1 MKLKKRLIG
10 TLYLMVLAI
19 LSAAS
24 GTAVASNLPRYAY
37 YDQYPFI
44 RILADDEEPQ
54 ELTDEAFF
62 DQSASIIFPVNG
74 TELPIGS
81 PLLRELEQ
89 NVIPQINSDSL
100 RIVRMVFRGA
110 ASPEG
115 PFEVNQRLG
124 QQRVQALYD
133 FFASRITAPMA
144 GSQLTIQSD
153 IEDYRSLCIMMKRAG
168 DPDYEVVRALCS
180 QHLPNKEFAKLKEKL
195 QKANGGR
202 LWKRLLQEYFPQLRA
217 ARFVIYLQKVQ
228 PMVPTKPIE
237 TAKPTEDIT
246 NLEPVIPTTPI
257 SNIVVPEE
265 PVITLPDTLPRREVL
280 SVKTNMLFYGVYM
293 PGYNRWC
300 PIPNVAVEYYPKSGH
315 FTFGASFDCPWWQ
328 NYRKHKYFQIRNYQL
343 ETRYYLK
350 PAQSPT
356 VPPSEKAPAY
366 SGWYLQGYA
375 NMGIFGICF
384 DANRGWVGEGLG
396 AGVGVGY
403 VMPISRNGHWRLE
416 FQLQAGWFGC
426 KYDPYKY
433 ENPVDPTYH
442 DDLYYYNWTLSP
454 SLFKKRQYR
463 WNWLGPTRVGITL
476 TYDLLYRR
484 IQKKGVSFKNY
495 EVDETFN
502 TQERRTAK

>member
-153 IEDYRSLCIMMKRAG
+153 IEDYRSLCIMMKRNA
-168 DPDYEVVRALCS
+168 DPDYEVVRALCDL
-180 QHLPNKEFAKLKEKL
+180 HLAKKEYAQLKGKL
-195 QKANGGR
+195 QKTDGGK
-202 LWKRLLQEYFPQLRA
+202 LWARLLQEYFPQLRA
-217 ARFVIYLQKVQ
+217 ARFVIYLQKV
-228 PMVPTKPIE
+228 VPVKPIA
-237 TAKPTEDIT
+237 TA
-246 NLEPVIPTTPI
+246 EPVKPVEEEV
-257 SNIVVPEE
+257 VVPVE
-265 PVITLPDTLPRREVL
+265 PIIPIEQPVVEALPDTLQRREFL

-350 PAQSPT
+350 E
-356 VPPSEKAPAY
+356 SEPYEPFEPKKKAPAF

-442 DDLYYYNWTLSP
+442 DDLYYYKWTLSP

-495 EVDETFN
+495 EVDETYN
-502 TQERRTAK
+502 TQERRTAE

>member
-1 MKLKKRLIG
+1 MKLKKRIIG

-153 IEDYRSLCIMMKRAG
+153 IEDYRSLCIMMKRPLG
-168 DPDYEVVRALCS
+168 
-180 QHLPNKEFAKLKEKL
+180 KEGVCTAEG
-195 QKANGGR
+195 Q
-202 LWKRLLQEYFPQLRA
+202 A
-217 ARFVIYLQKVQ
+217 A
-228 PMVPTKPIE
+228 
-237 TAKPTEDIT
+237 ED
-246 NLEPVIPTTPI
+246 
-257 SNIVVPEE
+257 
-265 PVITLPDTLPRREVL
+265 
-280 SVKTNMLFYGVYM
+280 
-293 PGYNRWC
+293 
-300 PIPNVAVEYYPKSGH
+300 
-315 FTFGASFDCPWWQ
+315 
-328 NYRKHKYFQIRNYQL
+328 
-343 ETRYYLK
+343 
-350 PAQSPT
+350 
-356 VPPSEKAPAY
+356 
-366 SGWYLQGYA
+366 
-375 NMGIFGICF
+375 
-384 DANRGWVGEGLG
+384 
-396 AGVGVGY
+396 
-403 VMPISRNGHWRLE
+403 
-416 FQLQAGWFGC
+416 
-426 KYDPYKY
+426 
-433 ENPVDPTYH
+433 
-442 DDLYYYNWTLSP
+442 
-454 SLFKKRQYR
+454 
-463 WNWLGPTRVGITL
+463 
-476 TYDLLYRR
+476 
-484 IQKKGVSFKNY
+484 
-495 EVDETFN
+495 
-502 TQERRTAK
+502 